1 MTTERW
7 VTILGHP
14 KYEISTQGNI
24 RNKDTGK
31 LLKPILGTV
40 KNKYYRVSLDGEKY
54 YIHRLMADCF
64 LARPASATT
73 VKHINGN
80 KLDNDLANLEWCG
93 KGSFGF
99 DEGYIDPDEAT
110 GEEFF
115 EGC

>member
-1 MTTERW
+1 MTAERW

-31 LLKPILGTV
+31 LLKPILG
-40 KNKYYRVSLDGEKY
+40 NSNRYYRVSLDGKKCY
-54 YIHRLMADCF
+54 VHRLVANSF
-64 LARPASATT
+64 LEQPYGASNIR
-73 VKHINGN
+73 HINGDR
-80 KLDNDLANLEWCG
+80 LDNSLENLEWIG
-93 KGSFGF
+93 DSGGF
-99 DEGYIDPDEAT
+99 DDGYIDPDEAT